1 MKYVDELYE
10 KKRTL
15 DKTIDKLI
23 KDFTNET
30 GLSVDWVTTPEYET
44 TVDTVGNRIIVYKGD
59 FKTEA
64 RLI

>member
-15 DKTIDKLI
+15 DKAIDKLI

-30 GLSVDWVTTPEYET
+30 GFAIEWITCPEHEP
-44 TVDTVGNRIIVYKGD
+44 TVDTEGNRIVVYKGD

-64 RLI
+64 RIV

>member
-10 KKRTL
+10 KKREL
-15 DKTIDKLI
+15 DKAIDKLI

-30 GLSVDWVTTPEYET
+30 KLSIDWVSTPEYET
-44 TVDTVGNRIIVYKGD
+44 TVDTVGNRIVVYKGD

-64 RLI
+64 RLV

>member
-10 KKRTL
+10 KKREL
-15 DKTIDKLI
+15 DKAIDKLI

-30 GLSVDWVTTPEYET
+30 KLSVDWVSIPEHEV
-44 TVDTVGNRIIVYKGD
+44 TVNTVGNRIVVYKGD

-64 RLI
+64 RLV